1 MIKCFIMNEK
11 ALHTLEYDK
20 ILLRLEALAGSEGA
34 KAMCRSLRPMT
45 EAEDIRRALQE
56 TSDAASRLS
65 AKGSL
70 AFSGIA
76 DIRASVKRAESG
88 SSLSIAELLR
98 VMKLLQM
105 ADRAQIYGRTDRDT
119 PEDSLTERF
128 EGLEPALTLRRE
140 LESDILSEE
149 EIADNASPG
158 LAKVRRELRTISD
171 RIHNELNALLI
182 KNRDLLQD
190 AVITMRDGRYCLPV
204 KAEHKSQVSGIVHDQ
219 SGSGKA
225 LFIEPISVVRLNN
238 EWRELEI
245 REQKEIEAVLAD
257 LSGKVVSWGAA
268 VIEDYKLLTEL
279 DFIFAKARLS
289 RSDKGIAPEL
299 DEGRLLDLKKARH
312 PLLDPKSVVPIDVK
326 LGGDYDQLI
335 VTGPNTG
342 GKTVSLKTVG
352 LLSLMGQSGLHI
364 PAAVNSRIPVFK
376 EVFADIGDE
385 QSIEQ
390 SLSTFSSHMKNIVEI
405 MAKADPDSLCLFD
418 ELGAGTDPT
427 EGAALAMAILS
438 RLHTDA
444 VRTMATTHYSELK
457 IYALNTPGVENASC
471 EFDVATLR
479 PTYRLL
485 VGIPGKSNAFAIAK
499 KLGLDE
505 TIIEEAGSYINSNEE
520 AFEDVIAELDR
531 QRREMEKAESEIRR
545 LKRDTETMKAEAEQ
559 RRGSMEAQRE
569 KLLREAREE
578 ARAILQEAKDTADKA
593 IKELRKS
600 GQSVGKEQ
608 EEIRSSLRLAV
619 QSTDEKLAAED
630 AARRQRQVTVTEKK
644 LRLGDT
650 VHVHSLGLKG
660 TVLSLPD
667 AKGELTVQMGIL
679 KSRVN
684 ASDVELVPEAT
695 TTIEG
700 RRHAGNGGGNSF
712 QKALTIS
719 TEINLIGQT
728 TDEASVAL
736 EKYIDD
742 AYLAHMEKIRIIHG
756 RGTGAL
762 KSAVAKVLQ
771 KSKYIKSFESAP
783 FNEGGYGATIAYL
796 KK

>member
-1 MIKCFIMNEK
+1 MNEK

-34 KAMCRSLRPMT
+34 KTLCRGLRPMT
-45 EAEDIRRALQE
+45 DPDEIRKAQKE
-56 TSDAASRLS
+56 TSDARDRLS

-70 AFSGIA
+70 AFNGIS

-88 SSLSIAELLR
+88 SSLSIIELLR
-98 VMKLLQM
+98 VEKLLAM
-105 ADRAQIYGRTDRDT
+105 ADRAKIYGKTDRDT
-119 PEDSLTERF
+119 PPDSLTERF
-128 EGLEPALTLRRE
+128 EGLEPADTLRRE
-140 LESDILSEE
+140 LEADILSEE

-171 RIHNELNALLI
+171 RIHNELNSLLL
-182 KNRDLLQD
+182 KNRDYLQD
-190 AVITMRDGRYCLPV
+190 AVVTMRDGRYCLPV
-204 KAEHKSQVSGIVHDQ
+204 KTEHKSQVSGIVHDQ

-225 LFIEPISVVRLNN
+225 LFIEPMSVVRLNN

-257 LSGKVVSWGAA
+257 LSGKVVSWGGA
-268 VIEDYKLLTEL
+268 VTEDYQLLTEL

-289 RSDKGIAPEL
+289 RSDKGAEPLFEG
-299 DEGRLLDLKKARH
+299 GRLLDLKQARH
-312 PLLDPKSVVPIDVK
+312 PLLDPKTVVPIDVR

-352 LLSLMGQSGLHI
+352 LLALMGQAGLHI
-364 PAAVNSRIPVFK
+364 PAAHSSRLPVFK

-427 EGAALAMAILS
+427 EGAALAMAILN

-444 VRTMATTHYSELK
+444 IRTMATTHYSELK
-457 IYALNTPGVENASC
+457 IYALNTEGVENASC

-485 VGIPGKSNAFAIAK
+485 VGVPGKSNAFAIAK

-505 TIIEEAGSYINSNEE
+505 SIIEEAGSYINSNEE

-531 QRREMEKAESEIRR
+531 QRREMEKAELEIRR
-545 LKRDTETMKAEAEQ
+545 LKRDTEQMKAEAEQ
-559 RRGSMEAQRE
+559 RRGTMEAQRE

-593 IKELRKS
+593 IKDMRKS
-600 GQSVGKEQ
+600 GQSVSREQ
-608 EEIRSSLRLAV
+608 EDIRSALRLAV
-619 QSTDEKLAAED
+619 QDTDDKLAD
-630 AARRQRQVTVTEKK
+630 ADAKARRERQVTVTEKK

-660 TVLSLPD
+660 TVISLPD
-667 AKGELTVQMGIL
+667 AKGDLTVQMGIL
-679 KSRVN
+679 KSKVN

-695 TTIEG
+695 TTLEG
-700 RRHAGNGGGNSF
+700 RRHVGNGGGNSF

-728 TDEASVAL
+728 TDEAVMNL

-762 KSAVAKVLQ
+762 KGAVTRALQ
-771 KSKYIKSFESAP
+771 KNRYIKSFESAP

-796 KK
+796 KGK

>member
-1 MIKCFIMNEK
+1 MNDK

-20 ILLRLEALAGSEGA
+20 ILLRLEALAGSEGG
-34 KAMCRSLRPMT
+34 KVMCRELKPMT
-45 EAEDIRRALQE
+45 DPEPIRIALKQ

-70 AFSGIA
+70 SFSGIY
-76 DIRASVKRAESG
+76 DIRASVKRAGSG
-88 SSLSIAELLR
+88 SSLSLAELLR
-98 VMKLLQM
+98 VLRLLQA
-105 ADRAQIYGRTDRDT
+105 ADRVKLYGKTDRDT

-128 EGLEPALTLRRE
+128 EALEPVVSLYRE
-140 LESDILSEE
+140 LEADILSEE
-149 EIADNASPG
+149 ELADNASPG
-158 LAKVRRELRTISD
+158 LARVRRELRTISD

-182 KNRDLLQD
+182 KHRDLLQD

-204 KAEHKSQVSGIVHDQ
+204 KTEHKSQVSGIVHDQ

-225 LFIEPISVVRLNN
+225 VFIEPMSVVRLNN

-257 LSGKVVSWGAA
+257 LSGKVVSFSGA
-268 VIEDYKLLTEL
+268 ICDNYRLLTEL

-289 RSDKGIAPEL
+289 RSEKGVAPEIT
-299 DEGRLLDLKKARH
+299 DTRLLDLKKARH
-312 PLLDPKSVVPIDVK
+312 PLLDPKAVVPIDVR

-335 VTGPNTG
+335 ITGPNTG

-352 LLSLMGQSGLHI
+352 LLALMGQSGLHV
-364 PAAVNSRIPVFK
+364 PAAPASRLPVFRDI
-376 EVFADIGDE
+376 FADIGDE

-405 MAKADPDSLCLFD
+405 MGRADPDSLCLFD

-444 VRTMATTHYSELK
+444 IRTMATTHYSELK
-457 IYALNTPGVENASC
+457 IYALNTEGVENASC

-485 VGIPGKSNAFAIAK
+485 VGIPGKSNAFAIAG

-505 TIIEEAGSYINSNEE
+505 SIIEEAGSYINSNEE
-520 AFEDVIAELDR
+520 AFEDVISELDR
-531 QRREMEKAESEIRR
+531 QRREMEKAELEIRR
-545 LKRDTETMKAEAEQ
+545 LKHDTEVMKTEAEQ
-559 RRGSMEAQRE
+559 RRGSMEAQRD
-569 KLLREAREE
+569 KLLREAREQ
-578 ARAILQEAKDTADKA
+578 ARTILQEAKDTADKA
-593 IKELRKS
+593 IRDLRKS
-600 GQSVGKEQ
+600 GRSVSREQ
-608 EEIRSSLRLAV
+608 EDIRSSLRLAV
-619 QSTDEKLAAED
+619 QDTDERLAEADRAAEKQ
-630 AARRQRQVTVTEKK
+630 RRVTVTEKK

-667 AKGELTVQMGIL
+667 AKGDLTVQMGIL
-679 KSRVN
+679 KSKVN
-684 ASDVELVPEAT
+684 ASDVELVPEAST
-695 TTIEG
+695 TLEG

-719 TEINLIGQT
+719 PEINLIGQT
-728 TDEASVAL
+728 TDEAVMNL

-762 KSAVAKVLQ
+762 KSAVTRVLQ
-771 KSKYIKSFESAP
+771 KSRCIKSFETAP
-783 FNEGGYGATIAYL
+783 FNEGGYGATVAFL
-796 KK
+796 KGK

>member
-1 MIKCFIMNEK
+1 MNEK